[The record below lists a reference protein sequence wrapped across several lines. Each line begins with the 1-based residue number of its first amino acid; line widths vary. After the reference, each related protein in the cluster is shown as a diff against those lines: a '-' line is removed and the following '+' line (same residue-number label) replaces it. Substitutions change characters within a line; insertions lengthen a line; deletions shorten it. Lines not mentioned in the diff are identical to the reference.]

1 MGWQAE
7 VRALLRQ
14 GNKARALQ
22 QVVARLRAHPRD
34 VAALLWFAGL
44 TENREQAIAALRYVL
59 RLDAENAAARRGLA
73 ALGARPEEDVRVA
86 KKASRGD
93 GDAKGPRQ
101 AENTRVANKER
112 PGEVKPGPEP
122 LRGSQILRRARA
134 TIWPFRGYN
143 RPLGVLLE
151 MGMVQT
157 RDLEWAVKNA
167 RDPEIC
173 WAAAVLLQ
181 EPDIQDLSMT
191 EQQAAEVVFPF
202 RQLNR
207 PLGVLLREG
216 HIGLR
221 DLAYAVHGAYS
232 PRLRWAAAVMGYW
245 VLEHQ
250 GGGQESA
257 SQQVW
262 PSAEGEM
269 ATKARDASASQRP
282 PAADATPAAVG
293 QASTV
298 PAEEPGPS
306 RGPLRV
312 YRGSRFL
319 QRQVQVHERRVT
331 WASYALRAL
340 VVAAAVVSVVGG
352 LYLTLALHDRL
363 RGTVVT
369 WSGVLV
375 LWAVSRVVP
384 WFDRLKAQREAYR
397 QGLAGEERLV
407 RLLRGKLDGRWAL
420 YRNLVLPDGRGD
432 LDAVLLGPR
441 GVYLL
446 EVKAYQGAHRV
457 RGGEWY
463 RRRWGKWVEM
473 DANPTRQAMR
483 NALRLAEFLRARG
496 LAVWVEPRVVW
507 AGQGRVWIDG
517 QPEVPLWDLNRPSW
531 IWRDLGRGKPLS
543 PETRQGI
550 HQALHTLIALS
561 PEAKP

>member
-1 MGWQAE
+1 LDWQAE
-7 VRALLRQ
+7 VRAVLRQ

-22 QVVARLRAHPRD
+22 QVVAQLRAHPRD

-59 RLDAENAAARRGLA
+59 RLDPENAAARRGLA
-73 ALGARPEEDVRVA
+73 ALGARPEEGVRVA

-93 GDAKGPRQ
+93 GDAEGPRQ
-101 AENTRVANKER
+101 AIRLASKGR
-112 PGEVKPGPEP
+112 PSEVEPGSE
-122 LRGSQILRRARA
+122 LIRGSQILRRAQA

-157 RDLEWAVKNA
+157 RGLEWAVKNA
-167 RDPEIC
+167 RDPEIR

-191 EQQAAEVVFPF
+191 EQQAAQVVFPF

-221 DLAYAVHGAYS
+221 DLAYVVHRAYS

-257 SQQVW
+257 SQKVR
-262 PSAEGEM
+262 PSADREM
-269 ATKARDASASQRP
+269 ATRARSASAYHRF

-340 VVAAAVVSVVGG
+340 VVVLAVFSVAGG
-352 LYLTLALHDRL
+352 LYLTLGLHDRL
-363 RGTVVT
+363 WGTVVT
-369 WSGVLV
+369 WSGVLI
-375 LWAVSRVVP
+375 LLAVSRVVP

-397 QGLAGEERLV
+397 QGLAGEERLA

-420 YRNLVLPDGRGD
+420 YRNLVLPDGQGD

-496 LAVWVEPRVVW
+496 LEVWVEPRVVW

-517 QPEVPLWDLNRPSW
+517 QPEVLLWDLNRPSW
-531 IWRDLGRGKPLS
+531 IWRDLGRGKPLP
-543 PETRQGI
+543 PETCQGI
-550 HQALHTLIALS
+550 HQALHTLVALS